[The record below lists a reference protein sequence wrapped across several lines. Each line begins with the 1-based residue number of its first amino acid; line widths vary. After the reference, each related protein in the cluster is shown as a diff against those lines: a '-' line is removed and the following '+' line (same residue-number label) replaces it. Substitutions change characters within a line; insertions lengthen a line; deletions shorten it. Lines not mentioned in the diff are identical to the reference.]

1 MIVQILLVL
10 LLAGAAAS
18 QEPVPDGKQDA
29 TKEFQDRVHAYLELR
44 KQAQKADPPMKDKA
58 TPEEIAK
65 HRARLGASI
74 AEARSG
80 AKQGDIFSPPIAAHI
95 RAVIRDHLRGR
106 AGSGAREKANEGN
119 PRVEGSP
126 EPVIL
131 KVNALYPDSAP
142 VSSVPPLLL
151 SKLPALPEE
160 LQYRF
165 VGRDLI
171 LLDATASII
180 IDYLRNVMP

>member
-1 MIVQILLVL
+1 MIAQILLML
-10 LLAGAAAS
+10 LLAWPVAS
-18 QEPVPDGKQDA
+18 QKAQDGKQDA

-44 KQAQKADPPMKDKA
+44 KQAQKADPRIRDKA

-65 HRARLGASI
+65 HRATLGAAI
-74 AEARSG
+74 AKARNG
-80 AKQGDIFSPPIAAHI
+80 AKRGDIFSPPIAAHI
-95 RAVIRDHLRGR
+95 RAVVRNHLRGR
-106 AGSGAREKANEGN
+106 AGAGAREKAKEGN
-119 PRVEGSP
+119 PTVEGSP
-126 EPVIL
+126 EPVTL

-142 VSSVPPLLL
+142 VSSVPPVLLR
-151 SKLPALPEE
+151 KLPALPEE

-180 IDYLRNVMP
+180 VDYMRNVIP

>member
-1 MIVQILLVL
+1 MIAQILFML
-10 LLAGAAAS
+10 LLASPAAS
-18 QEPVPDGKQDA
+18 QKLPDAKQGA
-29 TKEFQDRVHAYLELR
+29 TEEFQGRVNAYLDLR
-44 KQAQKADPPMKDKA
+44 KQVQEADPRIKDKA

-65 HRARLGASI
+65 HRASMGAAI
-74 AEARSG
+74 AKARSG

-95 RAVIRDHLRGR
+95 RAVVRDHLRGR
-106 AGSGAREKANEGN
+106 AGAGAREKAKEGN
-119 PRVEGSP
+119 PTVEGSP

-151 SKLPALPEE
+151 RKLPALPEE

-165 VGRDLI
+165 VGRHLI

-180 IDYLRNVMP
+180 VDYMRNVMP